1 MQMREDQEQ
10 LVGHLM
16 RVATIVAMQEK
27 LEPGYRI
34 VINDGPDAREWYL
47 CSLMYRTDCVPS
59 SHPCNWRKEVRLA
72 SSLFISSRWVFVYN
86 TRGTKEL
93 LCTDL
98 PRVLSIGEIKSAIF
112 ERRKRMRRRNHS

>member
-1 MQMREDQEQ
+1 MREDQEQ

-34 VINDGPDAREWYL
+34 VINDGPDARKWYL
-47 CSLMYRTDCVPS
+47 YSLMYRTDGIPS

-72 SSLFISSRWVFVYN
+72 SSLIMSSRWVFVRN
-86 TRGTKEL
+86 TRWTKEL

-98 PRVLSIGEIKSAIF
+98 PRVLSIGEIKSAVF
-112 ERRKRMRRRNHS
+112 KGRKRMRRRNHS